1 MKTPT
6 SKSNFNPEE
15 FKNLAMYLKE
25 NKDNIHNPNEISIEC
40 INRVI
45 AGRLYYSAFLILRET
60 IIRELSNYSNCP
72 KEVNYFKDALL
83 GGSVHNTLLKFIEKI
98 RDNNNLNQNPELR
111 EAISQI
117 YNSLDCLKGHRVA
130 ADYDLSIPTPV
141 KIKTNSNHKTVKT
154 NRDYEEIN
162 FEKTRVIKKLERKY
176 NLIIESLSKL
186 EGILRKNKNDVCKI
200 LRELW
205 VKK

>member
-83 GGSVHNTLLKFIEKI
+83 GGSVHNTLLKFIEKL

-111 EAISQI
+111 ETISQI

-130 ADYDLSIPTPV
+130 ADYDLSIPT
-141 KIKTNSNHKTVKT
+141 SVKT

-186 EGILRKNKNDVCKI
+186 EGILRKNKNDICNI
-200 LRELW
+200 LREL
-205 VKK
+205 

>member
-83 GGSVHNTLLKFIEKI
+83 GGSVHNTLLKFIEKL

-130 ADYDLSIPTPV
+130 ADYDLSIPT
-141 KIKTNSNHKTVKT
+141 SVKT

-186 EGILRKNKNDVCKI
+186 EGILRKNKNDICNI
-200 LRELW
+200 LREL
-205 VKK
+205 

>member
-1 MKTPT
+1 LKTPT

-83 GGSVHNTLLKFIEKI
+83 GGSVHNTLLKFIEKL

-111 EAISQI
+111 ETISQI

-130 ADYDLSIPTPV
+130 ADYDLSIPT
-141 KIKTNSNHKTVKT
+141 SVKT

-186 EGILRKNKNDVCKI
+186 EGILRKNKNDICNI
-200 LRELW
+200 LREL
-205 VKK
+205 

>member
-83 GGSVHNTLLKFIEKI
+83 GGSVHNTLLKFIEKL

-130 ADYDLSIPTPV
+130 ADYDLSIPT
-141 KIKTNSNHKTVKT
+141 SVKT
-154 NRDYEEIN
+154 NRGHEEIN

-186 EGILRKNKNDVCKI
+186 EGILRKNKNDICNI
-200 LRELW
+200 LREL
-205 VKK
+205 